1 MKKYIKRI
9 KFKSEKGFTLQDV
22 IAAFIV
28 ILIFIGIIATLMV
41 YVYKTN
47 MQTSLTSQMTLYAVQ
62 ILEDIDKISYEEA
75 QEKTGEYYKD
85 KFSIPDGFDV
95 QLQFTDYGEDT
106 EDLIKI
112 VDLKLTYT
120 FQGETTEYNLQKLK
134 IKEL

>member
-95 QLQFTDYGEDT
+95 QLQFTDYGEET

>member
-1 MKKYIKRI
+1 MKKYIKII